1 MKFNDFNGKQQR
13 IIVITAESI
22 LNIKSKK
29 ILRRQTHI
37 KNLSGITINLQKANE
52 IVIHV
57 NDEMDIRMLT
67 PSRKRIID
75 ILKVLYINLTKNKNE
90 NLPIYGVEKN
100 SLQ

>member
-1 MKFNDFNGKQQR
+1 
-13 IIVITAESI
+13 
-22 LNIKSKK
+22 
-29 ILRRQTHI
+29 
-37 KNLSGITINLQKANE
+37 LSGITINLQKANE

-57 NDEMDIRMLT
+57 IDEMDVRMLT
-67 PSRKRIID
+67 TSRKRIID